1 MFLVFHDFFKL
12 LIKTSVFIEKVKLL

>member
-1 MFLVFHDFFKL
+1 MFLVFYDFFKL